1 MEAVFKFHADAE
13 RGVATSRA
21 AVRRTVELAKAVSW
35 GDALD
40 HASATIGAALEA
52 KRDGGPAGQ
61 EPVLETDNISDCVL
75 WISRQTENNAEQSG
89 SDYNLIDR
97 DLDSDIPR
105 ATSFL

>member
-1 MEAVFKFHADAE
+1 M
-13 RGVATSRA
+13 
-21 AVRRTVELAKAVSW
+21 W
-35 GDALD
+35 
-40 HASATIGAALEA
+40 
-52 KRDGGPAGQ
+52 GGPAGQ